1 MTKVRQIPFKDL
13 TVGALMEL
21 RKSGVRAI
29 VDGDK
34 RVIRIISQ
42 SSVQGTRVRKL
53 KAKAGK
59 TSI

>member
-1 MTKVRQIPFKDL
+1 MTVKQIPFKNL

-21 RKSGVRAI
+21 EKRGVQGI

-34 RVIRIISQ
+34 KVIRIISH
-42 SSVQGTRVRKL
+42 SSGQGTKAQKL

-59 TSI
+59 SGI